1 MNIHYKNR
9 SVRHHGAG
17 RFLIAACALL
27 LLASCQQRQAT
38 LVALEGKAQGT
49 YYSIK
54 YYDEQQRNL
63 QHSIDSLL
71 DAFDRSAS
79 LWVDS
84 SLLRSLNANATDSL
98 DDVLHFLLVNSDSI
112 RRYTDGAFDCRIGR
126 LVQAWGFSFRQREE
140 LDGATL
146 DSLLGAARATIA
158 VDTVDGTF
166 RLRKEN
172 PATELDFNA
181 IAQGYASDLVAQ
193 YLEARGITS
202 YLVDI
207 GGEVVSHGVKPDGRP
222 WSVGI
227 ERPAADRYSERQVQ
241 TAIAVHDSAI
251 VTSGSYR
258 KYYERDG
265 VRYSHTIDPATGRP
279 VQHTLLSATVV
290 ERECWLADAMA
301 TAYMVMGL
309 ERGKAFIDAHPDGP
323 GTAAVYFIYDSCGT
337 LASYATPAFQQLT
350 IKNNQ

>member
-17 RFLIAACALL
+17 RFLIAASALL

-49 YYSIK
+49 YYSIL
-54 YYDEQQRNL
+54 YFDPQQRNL
-63 QHSIDSLL
+63 QPQVDSLL

-84 SLLRSLNANATDSL
+84 SLLRRVNANQTDSL
-98 DDVLHFLLVNSDSI
+98 DATLQFLLQNSLRI
-112 RRYTDGAFDCRIGR
+112 MEYTDGAFDCRIGR
-126 LVQAWGFSFRQREE
+126 LVQAWGFSFRQRSEP
-140 LDGATL
+140 DSATL
-146 DSLLGAARATIA
+146 ADLLRAAHSP

-193 YLEARGITS
+193 YLDSCGIDS

-207 GGEVVSHGVKPDGRP
+207 GGEVVSRGLKPDGSP
-222 WSVGI
+222 WRVGI
-227 ERPAADRYSERQVQ
+227 ERPAEDRYSEPVVQ
-241 TAIAVHDSAI
+241 TAIPLTDASV

-279 VQHTLLSATVV
+279 VQHSLLSVSVV
-290 ERECWLADAMA
+290 EDQCWLADAMC

-309 ERGKAFIDAHPDGP
+309 DSARRFIAAHPDGP

-337 LASYATPAFQQLT
+337 LATYATPAFQQLT